1 MKNLFLIASG
11 LMLIFLSGCENNDLL
26 LSEKKLNS
34 KIQKTWKIVSPS
46 PSSDY
51 SETWSFQGGSVTII
65 NRTTT
70 TSGAD
75 STITNGGSYSIDAK
89 FSKAYVTISGFNYT
103 GVIRSGFESKVLNRK
118 WTIVE
123 LDNGIMYLSGT
134 DDNGIIRSMEFVER

>member
-1 MKNLFLIASG
+1 MKNLFLLASG

-65 NRTTT
+65 NKVVSST
-70 TSGAD
+70 GVD
-75 STITNGGSYSIDAK
+75 STVTNGGSYSIDAK
-89 FSKAYVTISGFNYT
+89 FSKAYVNISNFNYV
-103 GVIRSGFESKVLNRK
+103 GYIKSGFEAKVLNRK

-123 LDNGIMYLSGT
+123 LDNGIMYLSGV